1 MGNTALDRAKQLEAE
16 AKSIRRAERQ
26 FWSDVDSRKDEILQH
41 WGISSGGKN
50 VGHSKDTVSDEDEDE
65 LLFPDPI

>member
-1 MGNTALDRAKQLEAE
+1 MGNAALDRAKQLEAE

-41 WGISSGGKN
+41 WGISTGINN
-50 VGHSKDTVSDEDEDE
+50 VGQSKDILSDEDEDE
-65 LLFPDPI
+65 LLLPDPF